1 MINILNVKNK
11 NNIFFPKIS
20 VNKKRGKTKKNI
32 TKKQKKQKK
41 MMINRPS
48 IN

>member
-1 MINILNVKNK
+1 VINIPNVKNK

-20 VNKKRGKTKKNI
+20 VKKKRGKTKKNI

-41 MMINRPS
+41 K
-48 IN
+48 